1 MSDLKKYIKKRKG
14 RDAKFAKAYEAGYK
28 EFKIGVLLKKAREQA
43 GMTQEDLASKLHT
56 QKSAISRV
64 ENHAA
69 DIKLST
75 LSKMARALGKSLYV
89 EVR

>member
-1 MSDLKKYIKKRKG
+1 MSDLRKYIKKRKR
-14 RDAKFAKAYEAGYK
+14 RDTKFAEGYDAGYK
-28 EFKIGVLLKKAREQA
+28 EFKIGVVLKKAREQA
-43 GMTQEDLASKLHT
+43 GLTQEDLAIKLHT

-75 LSKMARALGKSLYV
+75 LAKMAKALGKDLHI